1 MEVIKMSRKNLGI
14 IGSTAT
20 HLRINN
26 RGVIQFSI
34 DNAETWKNIRD
45 IRDWIN
51 LYVGPLDDLDGDGS
65 GDNII
70 GELESIKKQLEE
82 LSGASAETI
91 ESIQERLSVIEK
103 YINGINITIASSE
116 SIQEMFKE
124 D

>member
-1 MEVIKMSRKNLGI
+1 MSRKNLGI
-14 IGSTAT
+14 IGTSAT

-70 GELESIKKQLEE
+70 SELESIKKQLEE
-82 LSGASAETI
+82 MGGASAETI
-91 ESIQERLSVIEK
+91 ESIQERLSKIEST
-103 YINGINITIASSE
+103 INGINLTIASPE
-116 SIQEMFKE
+116 SVQEMFKE